1 MCGMYKKNPYY
12 PSNHKNGP
20 KGVNPSTSDIAKLMD
35 VSPQGIVGIKPS
47 CMVWSLA
54 SAHADSVCTV
64 KASKT

>member
-20 KGVNPSTSDIAKLMD
+20 NGVNPSSRDIAKLID
-35 VSPQGIVGIKPS
+35 VSPQGIVGIKPFH
-47 CMVWSLA
+47 MVWSLA